1 MAKDKTIYTEDS
13 IQSLSP
19 REHIRARSGMYIGSN
34 HDPTQ
39 LVIEIFSNALDEHNL
54 GHGKIISVSID
65 TQTGSCQ
72 VEDEGQG
79 FPIDQIR
86 DDGKS
91 VLQAAFDEINT
102 SAKYTDD
109 GVYGG
114 TSLGLNGVG
123 AKATNFLSSSFYVES
138 KRVEDRKSESLSFKD
153 GILQQREVSKWNGVK
168 SGTSVVFTPDPQF
181 FEEPLPNIKALRHLF
196 NDICCMCPN
205 LTIKYQIDKQV
216 EVISHPNGITDLVTA
231 IVGNNV
237 ELPSTRLIV
246 QEGQDKYRLDC
257 GLTYTSQNSS
267 NIVAYVNYGLTEQG
281 PHITSLKSTITK
293 VMNKWAR
300 EQGLIKE
307 KEANLGGDSLQEGLV
322 LVFNLISPGIAYDS
336 QTKGKIVSKDYVPWL
351 NEVFGEALEI
361 WLDNN
366 PQDGQAIIEKA
377 LLARRAAEAA
387 KKAREA
393 VKKKAEKKE
402 KVLKMPSKLADCHT
416 KDRSKAELYCTE
428 GDSASGGA
436 KIIRDATYQAVMGLK
451 GKVLNTLTA
460 STDRIL
466 KNAEIIDILNALG
479 LDWGKVDNSL
489 MVNYDESKL
498 RYGKVIIAADRD
510 PDGDHICLLLLTFFL
525 TYCPELIKN
534 GHVYVA
540 LAPLY
545 KAEWGK
551 DSYEYI
557 DDKAALAEFRQRH
570 KGDFT
575 LTYFKGLGEAS
586 PQELGKMIMDP
597 ETRNIAQVCISDF
610 NEVKN
615 TFNALM
621 GKDAAPK
628 KKFVFSHR
636 MVEEEDIA
644 NVA

>member
-54 GHGKIISVSID
+54 GHGDTIFVSID
-65 TQTGSCQ
+65 TKTGSCS
-72 VEDEGQG
+72 VKDEGQG
-79 FPIDQIR
+79 FPIDQMR
-86 DDGKS
+86 EDGKS

-123 AKATNFLSSSFYVES
+123 GKATNFLSSFFYVES
-138 KRVEDRKSESLSFKD
+138 KRVEDKKSEALYFKD
-153 GILQQREVSKWNGVK
+153 GILQQREVSEWKGVR
-168 SGTSVVFTPDPQF
+168 SGTTVIFTPDPQF

-205 LTIKYQIDKQV
+205 LTIEYKVDRQLETIH
-216 EVISHPNGITDLVTA
+216 HPDGITDLVTA

-246 QEGQDKYRLDC
+246 QENEKKYKLDC
-257 GLTYTSQNSS
+257 GLTYTSQSSS

-281 PHITSLKSTITK
+281 PHITSLKSSITK

-300 EQGLIKE
+300 ERGLLKE
-307 KEANLGGDSLQEGLV
+307 KESNLGGDSLQEGLV

-351 NEVFGEALEI
+351 NEMFSNALEV

-377 LLARRAAEAA
+377 LLARRASEAA

-393 VKKKAEKKE
+393 VKNKAEKKKD
-402 KVLKMPSKLADCHT
+402 KVFKLPTKLTDCWS
-416 KDRSKAELYCTE
+416 KDRSECELLVCE
-428 GDSASGGA
+428 GRSAASGLVAGRSA
-436 KIIRDATYQAVMGLK
+436 KTQAIYGVRGKMLSVLK
-451 GKVLNTLTA
+451 
-460 STDRIL
+460 STPEKIL
-466 KNAEIIDILNALG
+466 KNQEINNLIQALG
-479 LDWGKVDNSL
+479 LD
-489 MVNYDESKL
+489 YDPKTAKLVYDKSKL
-498 RYGKVIIAADRD
+498 RYGRIIACA
-510 PDGDHICLLLLTFFL
+510 DGDYDGHAIENLLFNILWYL
-525 TYCPELIKN
+525 CPELVIN
-534 GHVYVA
+534 GHVYSAVP
-540 LAPLY
+540 PLFRVTTTKNEYVYLKGQEELEEY
-545 KAEWGK
+545 KNT
-551 DSYEYI
+551 
-557 DDKAALAEFRQRH
+557 H
-570 KGDFT
+570 KNVKSI
-575 LTYFKGLGEAS
+575 LRAKGLSELDAEELSYTLLDPSTRHIVQLTVSDIDKTEDLFQRLYGKAVEPRVKYMLEHSEEART
-586 PQELGKMIMDP
+586 E
-597 ETRNIAQVCISDF
+597 
-610 NEVKN
+610 
-615 TFNALM
+615 
-621 GKDAAPK
+621 
-628 KKFVFSHR
+628 
-636 MVEEEDIA
+636 
-644 NVA
+644 

>member
-19 REHIRARSGMYIGSN
+19 REHIRLRSGMYIGSN

-39 LVIEIFSNALDEHNL
+39 LVVEIFSNALDEHNL
-54 GHGKIISVSID
+54 GHGNLINVSVD
-65 TQTGSCQ
+65 TKTGTCS
-72 VEDEGQG
+72 VEDYGQG
-79 FPIDQIR
+79 FPVNQLR
-86 DDGKS
+86 SDGKT

-102 SAKYTDD
+102 SAKYSDD

-123 AKATNFLSSSFYVES
+123 AKASNFLSTFFHVTSG
-138 KRVEDRKSESLSFKD
+138 RVEDKQYESIWFKD
-153 GILQQREVSKWNGVK
+153 GVLQKRELGKWDNDT
-168 SGTSVVFTPDPQF
+168 SGTAITFTPDPQF
-181 FEEPLPNIKALRHLF
+181 FENPIPDTKALRHLF

-205 LTIKYQIDKQV
+205 LMIHYWVDGTLYEIT
-216 EVISHPNGITDLVTA
+216 HPDGITDLVTA
-231 IVGNNV
+231 LVDKDV
-237 ELPSTRLIV
+237 ELPATRLII
-246 QEGQDKYRLDC
+246 QESQDKYRLSC
-257 GLTYTSQNSS
+257 GLTYTSRNSS
-267 NIVAYVNYGLTEQG
+267 NIVGYVNYGLTEQG
-281 PHITSLKSTITK
+281 PHITSLKGSITK

-322 LVFNLISPGIAYDS
+322 LVFNLIAPGIAYDS

-351 NEVFGEALEI
+351 NEIFSNALEI

-366 PQDGQAIIEKA
+366 PQDGKVIIEKA
-377 LLARRAAEAA
+377 LLARRATEAA

-393 VKKKAEKKE
+393 VRQKAEKKD

-460 STDRIL
+460 SVDQII
-466 KNAEIIDILNALG
+466 KNAEIIDLLNALG
-479 LDWGKVDNSL
+479 LDWGKVDKQLIVDYN
-489 MVNYDESKL
+489 ESKL
-498 RYGKVIIAADRD
+498 RYGKIIIAADRD

-525 TYCPELIKN
+525 TYCPALIQN

-551 DSYEYI
+551 DNYQYI
-557 DDKAALAEFRQRH
+557 DNKEELKKFQKTH
-570 KGDFT
+570 KKSFT

-586 PQELGKMIMDP
+586 PQELGKMIMNP
-597 ETRNIAQVCISDF
+597 KTRNIQQVSID
-610 NEVKN
+610 NIETVKK
-615 TFNALM
+615 TFEALM
-621 GKDAAPK
+621 GKDAGPK
-628 KKFVFSHR
+628 KEFVFSHR
-636 MVEEEDIA
+636 MIEEEDIT

>member
-1 MAKDKTIYTEDS
+1 MAKDKTIYTENS

-19 REHIRARSGMYIGSN
+19 REHIQARPGMYIGDN
-34 HDPTQ
+34 YDPTQ

-54 GHGKIISVSID
+54 GHGNTIFVSID
-65 TQTGSCQ
+65 TKTGSCT
-72 VEDEGQG
+72 VKDEGQG
-79 FPIDQIR
+79 FPIDKMR

-91 VLQAAFDEINT
+91 ILQAAFDEINT

-114 TSLGLNGVG
+114 VSLGLNGVG
-123 AKATNFLSSSFYVES
+123 GKATNFLSSSFYVES
-138 KRVEDRKSESLSFKD
+138 KRVEDRKSEALYFKD
-153 GILQQREVSKWNGVK
+153 GILVRRDVSKINGSK
-168 SGTSVVFTPDPQF
+168 SGTSVVFTPNPRF
-181 FEEPLPNIKALRHLF
+181 FEEPLPNTKSLRRLF
-196 NDICCMCPN
+196 NDICCMCPD
-205 LTIKYQIDKQV
+205 LTIKYQIDRQL
-216 EVISHPNGITDLVTA
+216 EIISHPDGITDLVTA
-231 IVGNNV
+231 LVDKDV
-237 ELPSTRLIV
+237 ELPTTRLLI
-246 QEGQDKYRLDC
+246 QESQDKYRLSC
-257 GLTYTSQNSS
+257 GLTYTSRNSS
-267 NIVAYVNYGLTEQG
+267 NIVGYVNYGLTEQG
-281 PHITSLKSTITK
+281 PHITSLKSSITK

-307 KEANLGGDSLQEGLV
+307 KESNLGGDSLQEGLV
-322 LVFNLISPGIAYDS
+322 LVFNLVAPGIAYDS

-351 NEVFGEALEI
+351 NEVFSNAFEI

-366 PQDGQAIIEKA
+366 PQDGKTIIEKA

-387 KKAREA
+387 KRAREA
-393 VKKKAEKKE
+393 VRQKAEKKE

-460 STDRIL
+460 SVDQIV
-466 KNAEIIDILNALG
+466 KNAEIVDILNALG
-479 LDWGKVDNSL
+479 LDWGKVDKQLIVDYN
-489 MVNYDESKL
+489 ESKL
-498 RYGKVIIAADRD
+498 RYGKIIIAADRD

-525 TYCPELIKN
+525 TYCPELIQN
-534 GHVYVA
+534 GHVYIA

-551 DSYEYI
+551 DSYQYI
-557 DDKAALAEFRQRH
+557 GNKEELERFKKTH
-570 KGDFT
+570 KKSFT

-586 PQELGKMIMDP
+586 PQELGKMIMNP
-597 ETRNIAQVCISDF
+597 ETRNIQQISIE
-610 NEVKN
+610 NMETVKK
-615 TFNALM
+615 TFEALM

-628 KKFVFSHR
+628 KEFVFSHR
-636 MVEEEDIA
+636 MVEKEDIA